1 MEATGIAETDDMKF
15 RIVYDGPALDNHEMD
30 VRDLAPALLA
40 LSDVFEEAGKTLYGK
55 KAVINVKVNASFKAG
70 SFGIDLLASSPSWL
84 KNAVEFLSGDTASAT
99 LNLITLLGLC
109 RVAGGKTTK
118 GLIDL
123 IKWIGPRK
131 VKKIHNLP
139 DNNVQIFIDDESEI
153 FEKEVIDLYKNY
165 KLRESLQEV
174 IAKPLEKDGIDSF
187 AATADDG
194 QSFVSVTKN
203 QADFFY
209 VERPVDSILSESTVE
224 KALQII
230 NISFHEGNKWRFSDG
245 SSSSFLAEITDEKF
259 LNDIDT
265 MKLNFSK
272 GDMLLVDLKVTQ
284 YMSGECI
291 KTMYKV
297 VHVKKQINPQRQI
310 EFPFE

>member
-1 MEATGIAETDDMKF
+1 MKATGIAETDDMKF

-55 KAVINVKVNASFKAG
+55 KAVVNVKVNASFKAG
-70 SFGIDLLASSPSWL
+70 SFGIELLASSQSWL
-84 KNAVEFLSGDTASAT
+84 KNAVEFFSGDTASAT
-99 LNLITLLGLC
+99 LNLITFLGLC

-139 DNNVQIFIDDESEI
+139 DSNVQIFIEDESEI
-153 FEKEVIDLYKNY
+153 FEKEVIELYKNL
-165 KLRESLQEV
+165 KLREALQEV

-187 AATADDG
+187 AATADG
-194 QSFVSVTKN
+194 GESFVSVTKA
-203 QADFFY
+203 QADYFY
-209 VERPVDSILSESTVE
+209 VERPVDSIILENTAE

-245 SSSSFLAEITDEKF
+245 GSSSFLAEITDEKF
-259 LNDIDT
+259 LTEIDS

-284 YMSGECI
+284 YMSGDAI
-291 KTMYKV
+291 KTMYEV